1 MIKTLYPFELKNINS
16 IDEYLFILKNCLRL
30 IRDYDLSKKSSG
42 IILSLSYS
50 NKHKNWL
57 ANFSP
62 VVSSKANIMLT
73 GNCLNENSHTAACY
87 LLLCLIK
94 DESFKRIAES
104 YKLNRNYNRSI
115 LFIFENNS
123 LHVLGLFSFNIVN
136 NKYKYKQIDCLNIN
150 KELLTLNKYI
160 SSLNVQTIKFDYIKE
175 YNKFVS
181 CLKQVKIVYL
191 DNNTF
196 LLEDNLLLKKDKKAT
211 KLLYSEYS
219 NMIDNKHQPN
229 SRSIFYYTLYMIT
242 LEFTKYINK
251 NIITNAF
258 KDIDFILNDVKRQ
271 VIIKLP
277 SRLSKPS
284 EVKKEKILLPPLM
297 PVSF

>member
-1 MIKTLYPFELKNINS
+1 
-16 IDEYLFILKNCLRL
+16 
-30 IRDYDLSKKSSG
+30 
-42 IILSLSYS
+42 
-50 NKHKNWL
+50 
-57 ANFSP
+57 
-62 VVSSKANIMLT
+62 
-73 GNCLNENSHTAACY
+73 
-87 LLLCLIK
+87 
-94 DESFKRIAES
+94 
-104 YKLNRNYNRSI
+104 
-115 LFIFENNS
+115 
-123 LHVLGLFSFNIVN
+123 
-136 NKYKYKQIDCLNIN
+136 
-150 KELLTLNKYI
+150 
-160 SSLNVQTIKFDYIKE
+160 
-175 YNKFVS
+175 
-181 CLKQVKIVYL
+181 VYL